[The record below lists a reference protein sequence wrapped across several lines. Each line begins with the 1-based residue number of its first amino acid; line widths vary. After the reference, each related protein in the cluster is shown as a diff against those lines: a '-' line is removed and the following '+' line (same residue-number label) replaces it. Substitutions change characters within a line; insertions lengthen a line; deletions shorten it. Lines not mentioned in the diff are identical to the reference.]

1 LGLLDGLKNWL
12 SPKKSTQDLIIQ
24 LKVFSEMLDLST
36 QEIREKAQSY
46 RNKAVKY
53 AKQGDRTRA
62 RQYLKLYHQFS
73 AQAMGMEEYKANL
86 DLLTAHLE
94 EASVMKQSINAIREI
109 RSTLKG
115 IILSLPSI
123 PSLQKEAR
131 KLNKMVEQLGT
142 VREETIKAVTPNVKM
157 DISDEE
163 LDKELDQIMQG
174 VEVTT
179 ETAEEIEFPEPLKDE
194 LEKAKKKLKKLEES

>member
-46 RNKAVKY
+46 RNKAIKY
-53 AKQGDRTRA
+53 AKQGDRTHA

-123 PSLQKEAR
+123 PSLQKEAK

-157 DISDEE
+157 DVSDEE

-174 VEVTT
+174 VEVAP

-194 LEKAKKKLKKLEES
+194 LERAKKKLKKLEES

>member
-1 LGLLDGLKNWL
+1 MGLLDGLKNWL